1 MRYAIQKATI
11 QQVRAVGGTAIRE
24 APRTGII
31 FAELSDVGVTKLK
44 ALGCLVNS
52 IGKTKAVITTPT
64 PLVGEAIYTPQ
75 ALIYAIGI
83 EEVRGLL
90 RPPLYGEG
98 MVIAVIGTGIRS
110 THEQISGHV
119 VYSENFT
126 ASKMEDTFDHDTGV
140 ASIILSVA
148 PLCSLLDF
156 KVLDENGE
164 GTEEEVIFALEECM
178 RLYDEGSPYRPCG
191 INLSL
196 GTTDTGDPSSPLRVA
211 CRAAALE
218 RGIWV
223 GASAGNGGPNPGTIT
238 SPACEKYVGA
248 IGSCSIE
255 PFEISAFSSRGPTK
269 EGIQKPDTV
278 FFGENIEMA
287 SSKSDIATIA
297 KSGTSFSCPF
307 VLGMAA
313 MFYEGMTRYGKVQF
327 IEADEDVGYY
337 PAVIYPLIT
346 PEEIDAFYPSI
357 CIKPQGVPIRK
368 DNAYGHG
375 LIWGTLVKNTMLAAV
390 GVPDI
395 TTILSPIVLM
405 SMLVMI
411 IKEIK

>member
-1 MRYAIQKATI
+1 
-11 QQVRAVGGTAIRE
+11 
-24 APRTGII
+24 
-31 FAELSDVGVTKLK
+31 
-44 ALGCLVNS
+44 
-52 IGKTKAVITTPT
+52 
-64 PLVGEAIYTPQ
+64 VGEAIYTPQ
-75 ALIYAIGI
+75 ALIFAAGI

-98 MVIAVIGTGIRS
+98 MAIAVIGTGIRE
-110 THEQISGHV
+110 THMQISGHV
-119 VYSENFT
+119 VYSKNFT

-178 RLYDEGSPYRPCG
+178 RLYDEDSPYRPCA

-196 GTTDTGDPSSPLRVA
+196 GTTDIGDPNSPLRVA
-211 CRAAALE
+211 CRAAGVE
-218 RGIWV
+218 RDIWI
-223 GASAGNGGPNPGTIT
+223 GASAGNQGPTSGTIT
-238 SPACEKYVGA
+238 SPACEPYVGA

-255 PFEISAFSSRGPTK
+255 PFEISDFSSRGPTK
-269 EGIQKPDTV
+269 EGVQKPDTI

-287 SSKSDIATIA
+287 SSRSDTATIA

-327 IEADEDVGYY
+327 MEVDEAGYY
-337 PAVIYPLIT
+337 PKTIYPLIT
-346 PEEIDAFYPSI
+346 FEEIEAFYPSI
-357 CIKPQGVPIRK
+357 CVKPQGVPAGK

-375 LIWGTLVKNTMLAAV
+375 LIWGALVA
-390 GVPDI
+390 
-395 TTILSPIVLM
+395 
-405 SMLVMI
+405 
-411 IKEIK
+411 